1 MATATISCSPSRPE
15 NRIALAGRGCRRIR
29 DGLPERPATSY
40 SRTVADP
47 IDVAPGVRIPAAA
60 QLMRAVRASGPGGQN
75 VNKVSSRVELMVDLA
90 AIEGL
95 DEGAR
100 ARLAALSARYLDAE
114 GRLRMTAQE
123 SRDQS
128 RNLEAAREKV
138 RELVGKALFVPKR
151 RRATRPHAGAREA
164 RIRVKK
170 IVSRTKSHRTRPL
183 PDEE

>member
-1 MATATISCSPSRPE
+1 
-15 NRIALAGRGCRRIR
+15 
-29 DGLPERPATSY
+29 
-40 SRTVADP
+40 VADP

-60 QLMRAVRASGPGGQN
+60 IWMRAVRASGPGGQN

-100 ARLAALSARYLDAE
+100 ARLAALSTRYLDAE

-128 RNLEAAREKV
+128 RNLETAREKV
-138 RELVGKALFVPKR
+138 RALVEAALVVPKR
-151 RRATRPHAGAREA
+151 RRATRPSRGAREA

-170 IVSRTKSHRTRPL
+170 IVSKTKRHRTRQRP
-183 PDEE
+183 EEE

>member
-1 MATATISCSPSRPE
+1 MSLAARRTGLPVRA
-15 NRIALAGRGCRRIR
+15 AGRV
-29 DGLPERPATSY
+29 AASY
-40 SRTVADP
+40 SRRVADP

-60 QLMRAVRASGPGGQN
+60 LLMRAVRASGPGGQN

-100 ARLAALSARYLDAE
+100 ARLAALSARHLDAE
-114 GRLRMTAQE
+114 GRLRTTAQE

-138 RELVGKALFVPKR
+138 RELVARALVVPKK
-151 RRATRPHAGAREA
+151 RRATRPHRGAKEA

-170 IVSRTKSHRTRPL
+170 IVSRTKSQRARPR
-183 PDEE
+183 PEAD

>member
-1 MATATISCSPSRPE
+1 MAE
-15 NRIALAGRGCRRIR
+15 
-29 DGLPERPATSY
+29 
-40 SRTVADP
+40 P
-47 IDVAPGVRIPAAA
+47 IEVAPGVRIPATAL
-60 QLMRAVRASGPGGQN
+60 LMRAVRASGPGGQN

-100 ARLAALSARYLDAE
+100 TRLSAFASRYLDAE

-128 RNLEAAREKV
+128 RNLETAREKV
-138 RELVGKALFVPKR
+138 RELVERALVVPKR
-151 RRATRPHAGAREA
+151 RRATRPHKGAREA

-170 IVSRTKSHRTRPL
+170 IVSRTKSGRSRPR